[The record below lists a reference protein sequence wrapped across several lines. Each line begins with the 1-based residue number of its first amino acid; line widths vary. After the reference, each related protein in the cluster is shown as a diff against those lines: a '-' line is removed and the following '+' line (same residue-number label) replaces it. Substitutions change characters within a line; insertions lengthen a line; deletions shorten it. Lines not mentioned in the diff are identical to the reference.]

1 LKPRTSPYENAMN
14 VSRAL
19 RGGIPGTFLWP
30 AAYSPLLLVLAASVA
45 TGLLIV
51 LIFRYTSDQKAIR
64 RAKDQ
69 LQAQLLAVR
78 LFQDQLRVVLRAYP
92 RIVVGTLRYVRL
104 TLVSTAVMLVPVILG
119 MVQLDRYLGWTP
131 LVPGRAFL
139 VKVRVAAPE
148 ALQSVDLRLPSG
160 LSRTATPV
168 RIPAENE
175 VVWRVT
181 AEREGRYQADV
192 VVDGQ
197 RFSKEVIV
205 ANGLARI
212 SAARWRGHFWRR
224 LLESGEAALPQGAP
238 VEAISITYLPRTL
251 DLAFAEWN
259 WIIVFFLASMAWAL
273 LFKKLLRIEI

>member
-1 LKPRTSPYENAMN
+1 MN
-14 VSRAL
+14 VSQAL
-19 RGGIPGTFLWP
+19 AGGIPGALLWP

-51 LIFRYTSDQKAIR
+51 VIFRYTSNQKAIR
-64 RAKDQ
+64 RAKGQ

-78 LFQDQLRVVLRAYP
+78 LFQDQLQVVLRAYL
-92 RIVVGTLRYVRL
+92 RILLGTVRYVRL
-104 TLVSTAVMLVPVILG
+104 TLVSTAVMLVPLVPL

-131 LVPGRAFL
+131 LTPGEPFL
-139 VKVRVAAPE
+139 MKVRVAAPE
-148 ALQSVDLRLPSG
+148 ALQSAELQLPSG

-168 RIPAENE
+168 RLPAENE

-181 AEREGRYQADV
+181 AEREGSYQADV

-205 ANGLARI
+205 ADGLARI
-212 SAARWRGHFWRR
+212 SAVRWRGHFWRR
-224 LLESGEAALPQGAP
+224 LLESGEAALPEGAP
-238 VEAISITYLPRTL
+238 VEAITVTYRPRNL

-273 LFKKLLRIEI
+273 VFKKLLRIEI

>member
-1 LKPRTSPYENAMN
+1 MT

-19 RGGIPGTFLWP
+19 RGGISGSFLWS
-30 AAYSPLLLVLAASVA
+30 AAYSPLLLVLAASLV

-51 LIFRYTSDQKAIR
+51 VIFRYTSDQKAIR

-78 LFQDQLRVVLRAYP
+78 LFQDQLQVVLRAYL
-92 RIVVGTLRYVRL
+92 RIVLGTLRYVRL
-104 TLVSTAVMLVPVILG
+104 TLLSTAVMLVPLVPL

-139 VKVRVAAPE
+139 VKVRVAAPD
-148 ALQSVDLRLPSG
+148 ALQQVDLQLPPG

-175 VVWRVT
+175 VVWRVM
-181 AEREGRYQADV
+181 AEREGSYEADV

-205 ANGLARI
+205 AKGLARI

-224 LLESGEAALPQGAP
+224 LLESGEASLPEGAP
-238 VEAISITYLPRTL
+238 VEAIYVTYLPRTL

-259 WIIVFFLASMAWAL
+259 WMIVFFLASMAWAL